1 MKYLSINAFAK
12 MCGVTKHTLYHYED
26 VGLFKPVYVSEK
38 GYRYY
43 SYRQYDQM
51 RFILT
56 LRELDIPIEG
66 IKAYMAMSDEGIADF
81 FSENIQKIE
90 MKIRKMQ
97 QMKKYMEKL
106 IRQSENMKTM
116 RTGEVFIEELPEMKI
131 FRSQLLKKASD
142 YEQGL
147 KEYAGFLC
155 EHKVEADRVIGECM
169 RLDRIREK
177 KYFEYAYVFIESEDT
192 AQYNDQI
199 SGGRYLS
206 LYYSGSYE
214 DCYKGYELLIET
226 AKQRNMKLD
235 EYGYEI
241 YVTNNILVQ
250 AENAQITKIFARI
263 LEE

>member
-90 MKIRKMQ
+90 MKIR
-97 QMKKYMEKL
+97 
-106 IRQSENMKTM
+106 
-116 RTGEVFIEELPEMKI
+116 
-131 FRSQLLKKASD
+131 
-142 YEQGL
+142 
-147 KEYAGFLC
+147 
-155 EHKVEADRVIGECM
+155 
-169 RLDRIREK
+169 
-177 KYFEYAYVFIESEDT
+177 
-192 AQYNDQI
+192 
-199 SGGRYLS
+199 
-206 LYYSGSYE
+206 
-214 DCYKGYELLIET
+214 
-226 AKQRNMKLD
+226 
-235 EYGYEI
+235 
-241 YVTNNILVQ
+241 
-250 AENAQITKIFARI
+250 
-263 LEE
+263 